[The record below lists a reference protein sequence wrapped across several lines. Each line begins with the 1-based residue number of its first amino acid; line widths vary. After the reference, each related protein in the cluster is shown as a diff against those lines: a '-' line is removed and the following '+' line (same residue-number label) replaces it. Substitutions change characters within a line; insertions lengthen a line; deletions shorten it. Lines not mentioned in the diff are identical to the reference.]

1 MASAKVMS
9 NSVASSRKQGHL
21 ELGKKKLEE
30 FRKKKA
36 AKQVASAG
44 NLQSTDV
51 DQYENSS
58 KSNQQKEDDSSSRG
72 GTNAVKTSGVVMS
85 YEDKSVNSSQSS
97 DVDSSTR
104 MPVNSTA
111 WNYNNHISHGNSEQ
125 EAVNDK
131 VLRLPDSSTFSES
144 ANGYYDHWREKNELS
159 GNEESKVG
167 SADGFK
173 ADQHIAFDPDIT
185 KPYIDGNIHSPGFHL
200 HNVESGDFENRVS
213 STSHMHDMD
222 ASGAYNMSTLPEKSE
237 SISATH
243 TLGYLST
250 ATKIHGVEK
259 PFPIS
264 NKENHG
270 TASAGGR
277 IADAISRRLNVDNST
292 WHAPESFS
300 AGFSSG
306 FGRSSGETFP
316 VTSYGTTFGR
326 SRPSF
331 LDSLGVPRVS
341 SISNI
346 SYGDP
351 DRIVTP
357 VSLDDSKFQNTE
369 AQLSASLQQPSADN
383 SMEQSLR
390 LTTLDSTREKQSSF
404 STTGFFDEEQQPKQ
418 RATDQDIQRDHEFP
432 SLRKDEDFASL
443 EQHIEDL
450 TKEKFSLQRALQ
462 TAQTLAESLA
472 AENSSLTD
480 SFNQQG
486 KVVNQLKSDMER
498 LQEEIKAQML
508 AFESVKLEYTNAQLE
523 CNAADERAKLLASE
537 VISLEEKALRLRS
550 NELKLEKQLENL
562 NSDITSFK
570 RKVSVLEKERQDF
583 QATVDALQEE
593 KKVLQSML
601 RKAST
606 DGKTKHTMEISSI
619 KQDAS
624 TSTYDLDVKDNENN
638 AQGTMMNSGING
650 MQAVG
655 PSAALSS
662 VTASFLL
669 DDRRMDLPDARI
681 DLPQDQLRMIENIKA
696 LISELAVEKE
706 ELVQALR
713 IESSNCSKLKDLN
726 KDLSQKLE
734 AQTQRLELLT
744 SQRMAND
751 NVLAKPNDMHSTH
764 ETMEYADEGD
774 EVVERVLGWIMKLFP
789 GGPAKRRTSKL
800 L

>member
-498 LQEEIKAQML
+498 LQEEIKAQM
-508 AFESVKLEYTNAQLE
+508 
-523 CNAADERAKLLASE
+523 
-537 VISLEEKALRLRS
+537 SLKSQA
-550 NELKLEKQLENL
+550 NHCH
-562 NSDITSFK
+562 TS
-570 RKVSVLEKERQDF
+570 L
-583 QATVDALQEE
+583 
-593 KKVLQSML
+593 
-601 RKAST
+601 
-606 DGKTKHTMEISSI
+606 
-619 KQDAS
+619 S
-624 TSTYDLDVKDNENN
+624 TSPTLCIIELGY
-638 AQGTMMNSGING
+638 ASRSFSS
-650 MQAVG
+650 
-655 PSAALSS
+655 PSSPNTEGKPSS
-662 VTASFLL
+662 LYVWS
-669 DDRRMDLPDARI
+669 
-681 DLPQDQLRMIENIKA
+681 
-696 LISELAVEKE
+696 
-706 ELVQALR
+706 
-713 IESSNCSKLKDLN
+713 
-726 KDLSQKLE
+726 
-734 AQTQRLELLT
+734 
-744 SQRMAND
+744 
-751 NVLAKPNDMHSTH
+751 
-764 ETMEYADEGD
+764 
-774 EVVERVLGWIMKLFP
+774 MK
-789 GGPAKRRTSKL
+789 S
-800 L
+800 

>member
-583 QATVDALQEE
+583 QATVDALQE
-593 KKVLQSML
+593 
-601 RKAST
+601 
-606 DGKTKHTMEISSI
+606 
-619 KQDAS
+619 
-624 TSTYDLDVKDNENN
+624 DVKDNENN